1 MLPNPQGL
9 YHPENEHDNCGA
21 GFICSLEGKR
31 TNDIIH
37 KALDIL
43 VKLEHRGAVSADGKT
58 GDGAGILI
66 DIPHDYLTTACSF
79 ELPEPQNY
87 ALGMVFLPQ
96 KMNQRTFCVDVFEE
110 ELHRQNLGIIGWRDV
125 PTNYDVIGKIA
136 AKTLP
141 NIKQVFVKD
150 ETGTLTEDQLNTKTY
165 IARKRAEHRI
175 YASKMSQ
182 ASYFYLPSFST
193 RTVIYKGLLMPED
206 IEGFYL
212 DLKDPRVVT
221 RLALVHQRFSTN
233 TFPTWDL
240 AQPFRYMC
248 HNGEINTYRGNVIRM
263 KAREELFA
271 NEFFGDDMKEI
282 TPIVLPGKSDSSS
295 MDMVVELLL
304 HSGRSLPEVMMM
316 LVPEAW
322 EKHQS
327 MDASKKNF
335 YGYNACIMEP
345 WDGPASV
352 PFTDGK
358 YIGALLDRNGLR
370 PSRYTVTKDGYVV
383 MSSMIRPSS
392 MSTKNIRPGSSLP
405 CCETF
410 AGSIS
415 ITPVSEDITT

>member
-193 RTVIYKGLLMPED
+193 RTVIYKG
-206 IEGFYL
+206 
-212 DLKDPRVVT
+212 T
-221 RLALVHQRFSTN
+221 
-233 TFPTWDL
+233 
-240 AQPFRYMC
+240 
-248 HNGEINTYRGNVIRM
+248 INARRYRGL
-263 KAREELFA
+263 LF
-271 NEFFGDDMKEI
+271 
-282 TPIVLPGKSDSSS
+282 
-295 MDMVVELLL
+295 
-304 HSGRSLPEVMMM
+304 
-316 LVPEAW
+316 
-322 EKHQS
+322 
-327 MDASKKNF
+327 
-335 YGYNACIMEP
+335 
-345 WDGPASV
+345 
-352 PFTDGK
+352 
-358 YIGALLDRNGLR
+358 R
-370 PSRYTVTKDGYVV
+370 P
-383 MSSMIRPSS
+383 
-392 MSTKNIRPGSSLP
+392 
-405 CCETF
+405 
-410 AGSIS
+410 
-415 ITPVSEDITT
+415 